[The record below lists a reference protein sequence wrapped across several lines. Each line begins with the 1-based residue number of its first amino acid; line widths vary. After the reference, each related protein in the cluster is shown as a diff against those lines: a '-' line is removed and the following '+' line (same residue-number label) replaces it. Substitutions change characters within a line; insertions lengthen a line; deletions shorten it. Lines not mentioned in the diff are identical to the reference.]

1 MLDTWN
7 EAVWM
12 QLRVLQQEGQVGDK
26 QDLRALS
33 VSITALTASPG
44 AYRGKTSKLMV
55 LQEA

>member
-26 QDLRALS
+26 QDLKGLS
-33 VSITALTASPG
+33 LSP
-44 AYRGKTSKLMV
+44 SQL
-55 LQEA
+55 LQPLLLHTGVKPQS